1 MNARKHADDCN
12 RWIQSFSIL
21 CYSCRPSYPSICTE
35 QGSALFVPYCILF
48 IGNENFYEYQS
59 QSTNLF
65 FFFCLKLFSPFCDVL
80 KQRNT
85 TATPSNP
92 HPTQTLK
99 KQKEMSQSMKVEL
112 LELNVVLGFFFFFL
126 NISVAPDMFDF

>member
-1 MNARKHADDCN
+1 MIVIAGFKAFQFSATAAGPL
-12 RWIQSFSIL
+12 ILQSAQSRVQLFL
-21 CYSCRPSYPSICTE
+21 CLTVYSLLEMRIFTNINHKVQIC
-35 QGSALFVPYCILF
+35 
-48 IGNENFYEYQS
+48 
-59 QSTNLF
+59 F

-126 NISVAPDMFDF
+126 IY